1 MIYLLSVIQNPLHFI
16 LGYGFNQDYYIYV
29 NKAIISDYN
38 GVFVTVPESFFVEI
52 AMYGG
57 IIAFVL
63 GVLLW
68 KKLFDFAKK
77 LQSHNT
83 GRILYWLLLGL
94 LIGNLFSG
102 ASVISDLLY
111 SQLLIA
117 CGILLRYEI
126 IERKYNN
133 DIRIINNS
141 FKLKSW

>member
-1 MIYLLSVIQNPLHFI
+1 MKVILIN
-16 LGYGFNQDYYIYV
+16 GYGFNQDYYVYM
-29 NKAIISDYN
+29 NQNIISVYKGD
-38 GVFVTVPESFFVEI
+38 FVTIPESFFVEI

-68 KKLFDFAKK
+68 KELFDLAKK

-83 GRILYWLLLGL
+83 GRILFWLLLGL

-126 IERKYNN
+126 VEQKYNN
-133 DIRIINNS
+133 DIRKLINNS
-141 FKLKSW
+141 FKLESW